1 MFNDGLAHLSRAD
14 AFAWC
19 AEQQLAAIE
28 MGVGGWAKAAHQLP
42 LDRLLREPGE
52 RDRLAGELAEH
63 GLDAVLRER
72 GREPAAPRPGRRPR
86 TTPRWLRGAV
96 ELAALLGVD
105 RVVTMSG
112 CPGGRD
118 GGRSPVFAPW
128 ALTPDDEP
136 LWNWQYEQR
145 LAPFW
150 QELGAWAR
158 ASAPAVLICLELHAG
173 ASAYSP
179 GGYLRIA
186 EAGGDNLRVN
196 FDPSHF
202 WWQGIDPL
210 RVLDQVG
217 DRIAF
222 SHGKDTLLHP
232 DRIADHG
239 VFDFRFPVDP
249 DIATWHFASVG
260 GGRGVG
266 EWSRLLAALRS
277 AGYDGDVSIE
287 HEDPRVR
294 RRAGHPSVARGAA
307 GRARP
312 RCRSRERHHARRG
325 PPLRR
330 VGRRRSRTCCT
341 TPRPVSEATRLRVLE
356 AIERA
361 RLPAERGGAV
371 AEAADDAAR
380 SASSIPDALNPFHAT
395 VAPAGRAARAPRR
408 LRGARGRDRER
419 SRDRGRRRCGRWS
432 AGASTGSSSR
442 P

>member
-1 MFNDGLAHLSRAD
+1 VFNDGLAHLSRAE

-52 RDRLAGELAEH
+52 RGRLAGELAEH
-63 GLDAVLRER
+63 GLALSCVNAAGNPLHPDPAV
-72 GREPAAPRPGRRPR
+72 GPHHAAL
-86 TTPRWLRGAV
+86 LRGAI

-112 CPGGRD
+112 CPGGRE
-118 GGRSPVFAPW
+118 GGPSPVFAPW

-136 LWNWQYEQR
+136 LWNWQYQQR

-150 QELGAWAR
+150 RELGAWAR
-158 ASAPAVLICLELHAG
+158 ESAPSVLICLELHAG

-179 GGYLRIA
+179 GGYVRIA
-186 EAGGDNLRVN
+186 EAGGDNIRVN

-217 DRIAF
+217 DRVGF

-249 DIATWHFASVG
+249 DTASWHFASVG
-260 GGRGVG
+260 GGRGVD

-287 HEDPRVR
+287 HEDPRVD
-294 RRAGHPSVARGAA
+294 AEQGI
-307 GRARP
+307 
-312 RCRSRERHHARRG
+312 RESHA
-325 PPLRR
+325 
-330 VGRRRSRTCCT
+330 
-341 TPRPVSEATRLRVLE
+341 VL
-356 AIERA
+356 
-361 RLPAERGGAV
+361 
-371 AEAADDAAR
+371 
-380 SASSIPDALNPFHAT
+380 
-395 VAPAGRAARAPRR
+395 RAALAEVP
-408 LRGARGRDRER
+408 A
-419 SRDRGRRRCGRWS
+419 
-432 AGASTGSSSR
+432 
-442 P
+442 